1 MRVAAWMRSRCLPGS
16 DRAVAC
22 LRAAPVLILLL
33 LASAPGLVR
42 AQDEGDGEAPVD
54 STAAGSSLAEIAAE
68 AAAAGDFAPDD
79 GRFYLGMTREPKVGI
94 QANVQKYSLYG
105 SLTTTGMFRSSGQ
118 AVSTFDWSW
127 DNYRKQQKTVDSRK
141 GGLRYTFGKQL
152 PLVTF
157 IDGSWNWSEDRTTNT
172 AGYAN
177 LFKMDNK
184 LVNLNSS
191 QTKFQALG
199 LVNSVRLGANFN
211 DQAGLNQNQRS
222 EFREGTAQGGL
233 QSGWALSPGIIV
245 AGRVSGTATGGT
257 RQLAGST
264 SPSSAHGDSLGVGVY
279 FSRGIGTG
287 FVAMTRSNFAKKYLE
302 FRRNANGLVDTV
314 GLDETDKVVTELETR
329 DALSLEFKHKF
340 RFGRF
345 SGDLNAGHTTDD
357 LELATG
363 VAGLKQRAQDSADM
377 TLSYTAG
384 RDSVAAYAKVGESW
398 DDQRI
403 KAATASRGRQY
414 VRRREFQVNWY
425 RTLFKA
431 TRMNLQ
437 YHEELTQDVA
447 ENRFNENDK
456 DRLQVDFAGK
466 VERAWAG
473 KFRTNMVFSYRQTR
487 DISIRGSAS
496 SNNNLKDS
504 YELVPGFSWN
514 VAPWITFD
522 QNYRLYIQYTDYL
535 YSYLPTVTR
544 KDDYN
549 KRGDL
554 VTKVLL
560 VPNQRLRITIRH
572 DFNRRFNATKSL
584 EDAAGSAFYHRDLEQ
599 DIAKIRLDLNYTVAP
614 GVSLDCGT
622 YRTRDDKTSIGRTN
636 TESRTD
642 SGELVIGTRVDRTLG
657 AKQEFEVSAMVKK
670 INAYGPSV
678 TANSAD
684 FWEAD
689 VWFKWKF

>member
-1 MRVAAWMRSRCLPGS
+1 MRVVAWMRSPCLPGR
-16 DRAVAC
+16 DGAARCVPVAS
-22 LRAAPVLILLL
+22 VLVLLL
-33 LASAPGLVR
+33 LAVAPALVR
-42 AQDEGDGEAPVD
+42 AQDEGEAPED
-54 STAAGSSLAEIAAE
+54 STATTSPLAEAGA
-68 AAAAGDFAPDD
+68 AAAAGKFGPDD
-79 GRFYLGMTREPKVGI
+79 GRFYLGMTREPKVGL
-94 QANVQKYSLYG
+94 QANVQKYSMYG
-105 SLTTTGMFRSSGQ
+105 TLTTTGLFRSSAQ
-118 AVSTFDWSW
+118 AVSSLEWSW

-141 GGLRYTFGKQL
+141 GGLRYSFGKQL
-152 PLVTF
+152 PLVTV

-184 LVNLNSS
+184 LVNLTSS
-191 QTKFQALG
+191 QQKFQALG

-211 DQAGLNQNQRS
+211 DQTGLNQNQRS
-222 EFREGTAQGGL
+222 KFSEGTTQGGL
-233 QSGWALSPGIIV
+233 QSGWALSPGVVV
-245 AGRVSGTATGGT
+245 AGRLSGTATGGT
-257 RQLAGST
+257 RELAGST

-279 FSRGIGTG
+279 FNRGVGTG
-287 FVAMTRSNFAKKYLE
+287 FVAMTRSSFAKKYLE

-314 GLDETDKVVTELETR
+314 GLDEADKVVTELETR
-329 DALSLEFKHKF
+329 DAVSLDFAHRFKL
-340 RFGRF
+340 GRL
-345 SGDLNAGHTTDD
+345 GGEVKAGHTTDD
-357 LELATG
+357 QKLATG

-377 TLSYTAG
+377 TLSFDAG
-384 RDSVAAYAKVGESW
+384 RDSLVAYARVGESW

-414 VRRREFQVNWY
+414 VRRREFQINWY

-447 ENRFNENDK
+447 EKRFNENDK
-456 DRLQVDFAGK
+456 DRLQIDFAGK

-473 KFRTNMVFSYRQTR
+473 KFRTNMVFSYRQTQ
-487 DISIRGSAS
+487 DISIRGSSS

-514 VAPWITFD
+514 VTPWITFD
-522 QNYRLYIQYTDYL
+522 QNYRLYIQYADYL

-599 DIAKIRLDLNYTVAP
+599 DIAKIRLDMTYTVAP
-614 GVSLDCGT
+614 GVSIDCGT

-636 TESRTD
+636 TTSRTD

-657 AKQEFEVSAMVKK
+657 AKQDFEVSAMIKK

-678 TANSAD
+678 TASSAD

-689 VWFKWKF
+689 VWFKWMF

>member
-1 MRVAAWMRSRCLPGS
+1 MRVAAWMRSRCRPGR
-16 DRAVAC
+16 DRAAGC
-22 LRAAPVLILLL
+22 LRVAPVLVLLL
-33 LASAPGLVR
+33 LATAPARVS
-42 AQDEGDGEAPVD
+42 AQDDGEAPED
-54 STAAGSSLAEIAAE
+54 STATTSPLAEAGAAA
-68 AAAAGDFAPDD
+68 AAAAGHFGPDD
-79 GRFYLGMTREPKVGI
+79 GRFYLGMTREPKVGL
-94 QANVQKYSLYG
+94 QANVQKYSMYG
-105 SLTTTGMFRSSGQ
+105 TLTTTGMFKSSAQ
-118 AVSTFDWSW
+118 AVSNLEWSW

-141 GGLRYTFGKQL
+141 GGLRYSFGKQL
-152 PLVTF
+152 PLVTI

-184 LVNLNSS
+184 LVNLTSS
-191 QTKFQALG
+191 QQKFQALG

-211 DQAGLNQNQRS
+211 DQTGLNQNQRS
-222 EFREGTAQGGL
+222 KFSEGTTQGGL
-233 QSGWALSPGIIV
+233 QSGWAVSRGVVV
-245 AGRVSGTATGGT
+245 AGRLAGTATGGT
-257 RQLAGST
+257 RELAGST

-279 FSRGIGTG
+279 FNRGVGTG
-287 FVAMTRSNFAKKYLE
+287 YLAMTRSSFAKKYLE

-314 GLDETDKVVTELETR
+314 GLDEADKVVTELETR
-329 DALSLEFKHKF
+329 DAVSLDFAHKF
-340 RFGRF
+340 KFGRF
-345 SGDLNAGHTTDD
+345 GGELGAGHTTDD
-357 LELATG
+357 QELATG

-377 TLSYTAG
+377 TLSFDAG
-384 RDSVAAYAKVGESW
+384 RDSLVAYARVGESW

-403 KAATASRGRQY
+403 KAATASRGRQF
-414 VRRREFQVNWY
+414 VRRREFQFNWY

-437 YHEELTQDVA
+437 FHEELTQDVA
-447 ENRFNENDK
+447 EKRFNENDK

-473 KFRTNMVFSYRQTR
+473 KFRTNMVFSYRQTQ
-487 DISIRGSAS
+487 DISIRGSSS
-496 SNNNLKDS
+496 SNNNRKDS

-514 VAPWITFD
+514 LAPWITFD

-599 DIAKIRLDLNYTVAP
+599 DIAKIRLDMAYIVTP
-614 GVSLDCGT
+614 GVSFECGT
-622 YRTRDDKTSIGRTN
+622 YRTRDDKTSIGRSN
-636 TESRTD
+636 TSSRTD
-642 SGELVIGTRVDRTLG
+642 SGELVIGTRVDQVLG
-657 AKQEFEVSAMVKK
+657 ARKDFEVSAMIKK

-678 TANSAD
+678 TASSAD

-689 VWFKWKF
+689 VWFKWLF